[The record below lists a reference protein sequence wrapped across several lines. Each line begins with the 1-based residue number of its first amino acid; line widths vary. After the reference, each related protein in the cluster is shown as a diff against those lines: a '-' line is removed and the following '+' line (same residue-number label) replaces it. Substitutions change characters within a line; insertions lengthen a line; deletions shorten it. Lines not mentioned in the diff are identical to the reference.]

1 MTFDLWK
8 TKDETLI
15 EPKIDLE
22 NQRCNHYVT
31 ITLRK
36 TS

>member
-1 MTFDLWK
+1 
-8 TKDETLI
+8 LI